1 MKPKAKVK
9 IAVDV
14 LMTLGMLFL
23 MGYQFWGDV
32 AHEWAGAG
40 MFVLFILH
48 HALNGGWYKSLFR
61 GKYSPARIFQLV
73 IDLLVLLD
81 MLGLM
86 VSGVILSNHV
96 FDFLPILGGM
106 GFARTLHMLA
116 SFWGFLLMA
125 LHLGLHWSVFLGMAR
140 KAPAFQKPSRRRTI
154 VLNLLGGAVALY
166 GVVAFFRRDLPTYLF
181 LQTHFVFFDFTPP
194 GTTPTPFRRTRS
206 STTPMR
212 RKSLRTAPRSWTSS
226 TTPAPTCRPCS
237 SGTTGTTN
245 LVPLLTR

>member
-61 GKYSPARIFQLV
+61 GKYTPFRVFQIV
-73 IDLLVLLD
+73 VDALVLLD

-125 LHLGLHWSVFLGMAR
+125 LHLGLHWNVFLGMAR
-140 KAPAFQKPSRRRTI
+140 KAEEGR
-154 VLNLLGGAVALY
+154 
-166 GVVAFFRRDLPTYLF
+166 
-181 LQTHFVFFDFTPP
+181 
-194 GTTPTPFRRTRS
+194 
-206 STTPMR
+206 
-212 RKSLRTAPRSWTSS
+212 LRW
-226 TTPAPTCRPCS
+226 
-237 SGTTGTTN
+237 
-245 LVPLLTR
+245 

>member
-73 IDLLVLLD
+73 IDLLVFLD

-96 FDFLPILGGM
+96 FNFLPILGGM

-125 LHLGLHWSVFLGMAR
+125 LHLGLHWNVFWGWPE
-140 KAPAFQKPSRRRTI
+140 KRR
-154 VLNLLGGAVALY
+154 L
-166 GVVAFFRRDLPTYLF
+166 FRS
-181 LQTHFVFFDFTPP
+181 PP
-194 GTTPTPFRRTRS
+194 G
-206 STTPMR
+206 
-212 RKSLRTAPRSWTSS
+212 
-226 TTPAPTCRPCS
+226 
-237 SGTTGTTN
+237 GG
-245 LVPLLTR
+245 LLC

>member
-14 LMTLGMLFL
+14 LMTLGLLFL

-125 LHLGLHWSVFLGMAR
+125 LHLGLHWNVFFGDGPKSAGFSEALPAADYCAEPLGWG
-140 KAPAFQKPSRRRTI
+140 
-154 VLNLLGGAVALY
+154 GGALWNL
-166 GVVAFFRRDLPTYLF
+166 RLF
-181 LQTHFVFFDFTPP
+181 PP
-194 GTTPTPFRRTRS
+194 GSAHIPVFANAFCI
-206 STTPMR
+206 
-212 RKSLRTAPRSWTSS
+212 LRF
-226 TTPAPTCRPCS
+226 
-237 SGTTGTTN
+237 
-245 LVPLLTR
+245 

>member
-32 AHEWAGAG
+32 AHEWAG

-73 IDLLVLLD
+73 IDLLVFLD

-106 GFARTLHMLA
+106 SFARTLHMLA

-125 LHLGLHWSVFLGMAR
+125 LHLGLHWNVFLGLAR
-140 KAPAFQKPSRRRTI
+140 KLPAFQKPSRRRTI
-154 VLNLLGGAVALY
+154 VLNVLSGAVALY
-166 GVVAFFRRDLPTYLF
+166 GIFAFFRRDLPTYLF
-181 LQTHFVFFDFTPP
+181 LQTHFVFFDFSEPIPLFYLDYLAIMGLFIFLAHTAAKLL
-194 GTTPTPFRRTRS
+194 
-206 STTPMR
+206 
-212 RKSLRTAPRSWTSS
+212 RKGFHHQKKKR
-226 TTPAPTCRPCS
+226 
-237 SGTTGTTN
+237 
-245 LVPLLTR
+245 